1 MKMGRNRKMSQADDA
16 KWRQYARDSFNE
28 AVDICDGLVKQVLL
42 FTTGPDFIASIAQLK
57 DAKLIDDSVKAAVD
71 TAAKRVELIT
81 KLAEDMGLRGG
92 IELSDML
99 FVLSHFDLLFRPSF
113 VETFTIQRE
122 GLTRR
127 PTGRLSRAIFAL
139 EADLDEDGEP

>member
-1 MKMGRNRKMSQADDA
+1 MGRNKKMSREDDV

-28 AVDICDGLVKQVLL
+28 AVDICDNTVKQVLL

-71 TAAKRVELIT
+71 TSAKRVDLIT
-81 KLAEDMGLRGG
+81 KLAEDMGLRAG
-92 IELSDML
+92 IELTDML
-99 FVLSHFDLLFRPSF
+99 FILSHFDLLFRPAF
-113 VETFTIQRE
+113 VDAFSKKRE

-127 PTGRLSRAIFAL
+127 PTGRLSRAIYAL
-139 EADLDEDGEP
+139 EADLDRDGEP